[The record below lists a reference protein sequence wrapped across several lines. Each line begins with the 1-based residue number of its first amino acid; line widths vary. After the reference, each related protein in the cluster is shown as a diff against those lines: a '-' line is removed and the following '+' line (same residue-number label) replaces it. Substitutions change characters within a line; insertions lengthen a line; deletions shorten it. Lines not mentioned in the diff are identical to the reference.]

1 MFNAQKLL
9 GGLVRAGVA
18 RKTPRA
24 LRSITRGS
32 SKALLGAGALGL
44 AFAAYEHFIE
54 DRGRSSTSR
63 TGAAP
68 PPPPAPSSGL
78 PPPPPPTPQ
87 TAEPADGVQEEAML
101 LIRAMIAAAAC
112 DGHIDAQERERVL
125 GRLEK
130 EGFEEEARV
139 FVLAELENP
148 GRIDDIVSQTGSP
161 EIARQV
167 YAASILAIDVD
178 TPEERRYLGEL
189 GRRLG
194 LSADTLEEIEK
205 SLSADDV
212 VES

>member
-1 MFNAQKLL
+1 
-9 GGLVRAGVA
+9 
-18 RKTPRA
+18 
-24 LRSITRGS
+24 
-32 SKALLGAGALGL
+32 
-44 AFAAYEHFIE
+44 
-54 DRGRSSTSR
+54 
-63 TGAAP
+63 
-68 PPPPAPSSGL
+68 
-78 PPPPPPTPQ
+78 
-87 TAEPADGVQEEAML
+87 ML

-148 GRIDDIVSQTGSP
+148 GRIDDIVYQTGSP

-178 TPEERRYLGEL
+178 TAEERRYLGEL

-212 VES
+212 VDS